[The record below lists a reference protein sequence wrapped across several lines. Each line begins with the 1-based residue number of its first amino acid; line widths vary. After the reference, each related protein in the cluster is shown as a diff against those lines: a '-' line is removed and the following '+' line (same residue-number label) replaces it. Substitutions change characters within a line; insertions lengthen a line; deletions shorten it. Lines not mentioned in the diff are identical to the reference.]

1 MSDIELDWELKN
13 KIILY
18 ESIYYML
25 KWNIL

>member
-25 KWNIL
+25 KWNIQ